1 MALKKI
7 LNYTVG
13 ADDLFEPIIKEDN
26 FEYNHVVIKPQFF
39 FPTHPT
45 DANVIIT
52 VIRGELW
59 LTLEEEEQQVYKEG
73 AVVLVDQGTVST
85 LGNGSDAPSEVFV
98 IKRR

>member
-1 MALKKI
+1 M
-7 LNYTVG
+7 
-13 ADDLFEPIIKEDN
+13 
-26 FEYNHVVIKPQFF
+26 
-39 FPTHPT
+39 
-45 DANVIIT
+45 IIT